1 MVRGVTLHTAARQAR
16 RAGRRSA
23 HFQTGVSSCETGLTS
38 DLTVVCKLAYCQ
50 AGGEGVGLEHYSETV
65 CTIPVRAPQQAL
77 DLLTP
82 GNGHTSTTQS

>member
-1 MVRGVTLHTAARQAR
+1 MVRGVTLHTAVRQAR

-50 AGGEGVGLEHYSETV
+50 AGGGVSGWNTIVRQSVQFRCVHRSRPWTCWHLGTV
-65 CTIPVRAPQQAL
+65 IPLQRRV
-77 DLLTP
+77 
-82 GNGHTSTTQS
+82 